1 MNASTAN
8 WICIAISLDKTYI
21 LDGYMMLD
29 TNDGDFDT
37 RWNTLECQCSSEMSL
52 SQGAHLNLNGLH
64 LWNKSSNDGIIAHT
78 H

>member
-1 MNASTAN
+1 MNGSTAN

-37 RWNTLECQCSSEMSL
+37 R
-52 SQGAHLNLNGLH
+52 
-64 LWNKSSNDGIIAHT
+64 
-78 H
+78 